1 MFRICRV
8 FVAFVFCAFCVGV
21 AYAANTNS
29 GPTRTVNASGIETGY
44 SGAQSGGGMNDKLCV
59 GKKNGDSCSDNTKTG
74 TCQIQKNNGKNVLT
88 CVRKSCRNENGYY
101 LSYYKDATG
110 RPTRSKGICR
120 HESFCKS
127 GYELKKHTLNGI
139 TITTDDCVKSDNKCT
154 DSELGR
160 LNAQT
165 GINHELNRAHTQDLD
180 KNTDVICMPIKCVS
194 GYVLEHDNTD
204 DAVCVPCQ
212 SCSPTHANC
221 EMTGSDGLKKCQYKT
236 SCETGYGN
244 EQNAGK
250 YNPSCSANEYKIT
263 LNLNGG
269 TGCDSLTHKYGV
281 RTTIDCQ
288 PTKAEFVFDGWCT
301 SSDLTDPQKNRVI
314 DATDMGDKTFYAKW
328 TKSGCASLP
337 NVVEF
342 DAACNPTKCVDKYIL
357 QNGKCVA
364 CASCNPGANARCE
377 LTSSDGQSRCNYR
390 TWCEPGFVPD
400 ENENSFNPTCK
411 AGDSSAITNQ
421 ASPEQEATEDEVYAI
436 NYNLGGGTGCDNA
449 PKNYIV
455 GQQFTVDCEP
465 RRSGYVF
472 EGWCVGADCVNPQ
485 RTFMFD
491 KNNGGKKT
499 LIAKWKSATKP
510 RTECNDSEKA
520 QFPNADRFE
529 FVGGKCRPVHCARGY
544 RLENGACVDDGIR
557 AAEEEY
563 ASARENEMSLKN
575 RLMSGATIGATGI
588 GGMQLASGIA
598 EQSADAAAAADM
610 AAYTQKMQC
619 GVSDRRYRFNE
630 KSVNVGGENALMGL
644 YSEYVAL
651 ADDLHERKDAL
662 GYAPGIE
669 SAVVFKREYTGL
681 YDDVGSGV
689 QNGTYAS
696 LYRASIGNEND
707 ISRIADD
714 ATNTQN
720 RIDTGLGAV
729 GIGAAGGTMGNI
741 LGNYVD
747 FNKSESE

>member
-1 MFRICRV
+1 MFCDIIILIELQGGMFRICRV
-8 FVAFVFCAFCVGV
+8 FVAFVFCAFCVGGV
-21 AYAANTNS
+21 YAANTNS

-88 CVRKSCRNENGYY
+88 CVRKSCKNENGYY

-154 DSELGR
+154 ESELGR

-165 GINHELNRAHTQDLD
+165 GINHELNRAHIQDLD
-180 KNTDVICMPIKCVS
+180 KNTDVICMPTKCVS
-194 GYVLEHDNTD
+194 GYVLEHGNTD

-221 EMTGSDGLKKCQYKT
+221 KMTGSDGLKNCLYKT

-250 YNPSCSANEYKIT
+250 YNPSCSPNMYQIT

-269 TGCDSLTHKYGV
+269 NGCGNLTHTYG
-281 RTTIDCQ
+281 TQTKIECQ

-301 SSDLTDPQKNRVI
+301 TNDLNDPQKSRVI
-314 DATDMGDKTFYAKW
+314 GDTDMGDKTFYAKW

-337 NVVEF
+337 NVAEF

-357 QNGKCVA
+357 QKGECVA
-364 CASCNPGANARCE
+364 CAECAPGANAKCE
-377 LTSSDGQSRCNYR
+377 LVGSDGKSQCNYR

-400 ENENSFNPTCK
+400 KNENLFNPTCK
-411 AGDSSAITNQ
+411 AGDTNAITNQ
-421 ASPEQEATEDEVYAI
+421 ASPEQEASEEEVYAI

-465 RRSGYVF
+465 RR
-472 EGWCVGADCVNPQ
+472 
-485 RTFMFD
+485 
-491 KNNGGKKT
+491 
-499 LIAKWKSATKP
+499 
-510 RTECNDSEKA
+510 
-520 QFPNADRFE
+520 
-529 FVGGKCRPVHCARGY
+529 
-544 RLENGACVDDGIR
+544 
-557 AAEEEY
+557 
-563 ASARENEMSLKN
+563 
-575 RLMSGATIGATGI
+575 
-588 GGMQLASGIA
+588 
-598 EQSADAAAAADM
+598 
-610 AAYTQKMQC
+610 
-619 GVSDRRYRFNE
+619 
-630 KSVNVGGENALMGL
+630 
-644 YSEYVAL
+644 
-651 ADDLHERKDAL
+651 
-662 GYAPGIE
+662 
-669 SAVVFKREYTGL
+669 
-681 YDDVGSGV
+681 
-689 QNGTYAS
+689 
-696 LYRASIGNEND
+696 
-707 ISRIADD
+707 
-714 ATNTQN
+714 
-720 RIDTGLGAV
+720 
-729 GIGAAGGTMGNI
+729 
-741 LGNYVD
+741 
-747 FNKSESE
+747 